1 MFCMFFV
8 VFVCFC
14 FLYVL
19 YVLYMYVFENNFQLM
34 SDSQI
39 DDLEMSNIKFKKSI
53 SILFTLH
60 TDLTYCVKLK
70 YFF

>member
-1 MFCMFFV
+1 MFCM
-8 VFVCFC
+8 
-14 FLYVL
+14 

-34 SDSQI
+34 SDSQF

-60 TDLTYCVKLK
+60 TDLT
-70 YFF
+70 

>member
-1 MFCMFFV
+1 
-8 VFVCFC
+8 
-14 FLYVL
+14 
-19 YVLYMYVFENNFQLM
+19 MYVFVNNFQLM
-34 SDSQI
+34 SDSQF
-39 DDLEMSNIKFKKSI
+39 DDLEISNIKFKKSI